1 MCHIANSRKLQENSP
16 FWIILVD
23 IMHMPISYG
32 TIYEHTLVMVT
43 ILTIVQFPPNL
54 HTCDMAK
61 DFLLGKK

>member
-1 MCHIANSRKLQENSP
+1 METTREFTPLNFDN
-16 FWIILVD
+16 LVD

-43 ILTIVQFPPNL
+43 ISTIVQFPPNL
-54 HTCDMAK
+54 LTCDIAK